1 VTYRCLVNTKT
12 SAYAGPI
19 DGEISEWAGLM
30 KTPNDWQ
37 IIVVDLEPMP
47 SDYEVSLTDSVTV
60 FASQIDGALI
70 GGA

>member
-1 VTYRCLVNTKT
+1 MTYRCLIHVPTAT
-12 SAYAGPI
+12 YAGPI
-19 DGEISEWAGLM
+19 EGEISDWSGLM

-37 IIVVDLEPMP
+37 IVVVDLEPMP
-47 SDYEVSLTDSVTV
+47 SDYEVQLTDSVTV